1 MSTTFSIHD
10 VIGAKVK
17 VDTFS
22 DDAPLHFVAVTISIE
37 TTEGSNSVVL
47 FLNEEADNLEI
58 LKGLSTLVINK

>member
-1 MSTTFSIHD
+1 MSTAFSIHD

-17 VDTFS
+17 VDTIS
-22 DDAPLHFVAVTISIE
+22 GDAPIHFVAVTIKIE
-37 TTEGSNSVVL
+37 TIEGSSSVVL